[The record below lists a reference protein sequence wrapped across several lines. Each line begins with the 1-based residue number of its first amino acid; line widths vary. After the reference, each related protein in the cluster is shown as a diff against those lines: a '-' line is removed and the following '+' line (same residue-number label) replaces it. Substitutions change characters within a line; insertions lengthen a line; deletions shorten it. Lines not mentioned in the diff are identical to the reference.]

1 MSTEDVIEVYN
12 EVRSDVVIVQQLSV
26 SNYLPLITTIIII
39 FCIQLINNIFTY
51 FPLQCNVW
59 FLLIYNV
66 GQF

>member
-26 SNYLPLITTIIII
+26 SNYLPFITTIII

-66 GQF
+66 EQF